1 MKKRISII
9 LLMMCIGISGCGNKQ
24 DKTNISASE
33 TVKKNTENE
42 KKLKRILEKGAKEAE
57 TISASSAGYSKVLHL
72 TFRHLQSLTLCSY
85 VSP

>member
-33 TVKKNTENE
+33 TVKKI
-42 KKLKRILEKGAKEAE
+42 LKTKRNLKG
-57 TISASSAGYSKVLHL
+57 Y
-72 TFRHLQSLTLCSY
+72 
-85 VSP
+85 

>member
-57 TISASSAGYSKVLHL
+57 TISASSAGYNKALHL

>member
-42 KKLKRILEKGAKEAE
+42 KKLKRILE
-57 TISASSAGYSKVLHL
+57 S
-72 TFRHLQSLTLCSY
+72 
-85 VSP
+85 

>member
-42 KKLKRILEKGAKEAE
+42 KKLKRILENGAKEAE
-57 TISASSAGYSKVLHL
+57 TISASSAGYRKVLHL
-72 TFRHLQSLTLCSY
+72 KFRHLQSLTLCSY